1 MSLVAFINTFI
12 QLRMLLA
19 APEDPF
25 SLPLESCQSSTAV
38 GWPRSVRCS
47 PVSHRRIA
55 IRVTQRL
62 VESVHCCRQP
72 FSLHLRIA
80 AVYFIGSL
88 DVQKVVS
95 ARLVE
100 TLEAAYKNHIGYA
113 SSFFGDMSKHL
124 L

>member
-1 MSLVAFINTFI
+1 
-12 QLRMLLA
+12 MLLA
-19 APEDPF
+19 ASFLLLRTPEDPL

-62 VESVHCCRQP
+62 VESVRCYRQP

-80 AVYFIGSL
+80 VVYFFGCSESGIG
-88 DVQKVVS
+88 
-95 ARLVE
+95 
-100 TLEAAYKNHIGYA
+100 EA
-113 SSFFGDMSKHL
+113 S
-124 L
+124 